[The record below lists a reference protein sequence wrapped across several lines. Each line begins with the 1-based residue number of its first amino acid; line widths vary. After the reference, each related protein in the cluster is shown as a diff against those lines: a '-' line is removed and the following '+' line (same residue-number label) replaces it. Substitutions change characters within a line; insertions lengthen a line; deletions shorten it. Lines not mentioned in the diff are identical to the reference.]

1 MADYKVEANNKPA
14 NELSD
19 KLVDVMRTTKV
30 VKGGRIFGFT
40 ALVVIGDGNGR
51 VGFGIGKSREVP
63 IAIQKAN
70 QSDVNALKGSSIRI
84 DLKSNRNL
92 KKGYLSLNDQKTP
105 LKIRGKR
112 AAGGFIFK
120 EEALLKIG
128 CMRTKTKSIQN
139 TVVVYV
145 YNTKI

>member
-19 KLVDVMRTTKV
+19 KLGDVMRTTKV

-63 IAIQKAN
+63 SAIQKATE
-70 QSDVNALKGSSIRI
+70 QARGSMKHYNMHGTTLQHEI
-84 DLKSNRNL
+84 
-92 KKGYLSLNDQKTP
+92 
-105 LKIRGKR
+105 
-112 AAGGFIFK
+112 
-120 EEALLKIG
+120 IG
-128 CMRTKTKSIQN
+128 RHGSTK
-139 TVVVYV
+139 VWM
-145 YNTKI
+145 